1 MIKYN
6 RIKNNWQFIKNVK
19 FPLEELTNL
28 TPIFNFYPPE
38 NVRKPEFFW
47 RFSGGIEMEHWFE
60 MRYINLLKTPSSK
73 HKIIE
78 QRIFHWAS

>member
-38 NVRKPEFFW
+38 NVRKPEFF
-47 RFSGGIEMEHWFE
+47 
-60 MRYINLLKTPSSK
+60 
-73 HKIIE
+73 
-78 QRIFHWAS
+78 

>member
-1 MIKYN
+1 MIIYN

-38 NVRKPEFFW
+38 NVSKPAFFC

-78 QRIFHWAS
+78 QRIFH